1 MEMQVNKK
9 SIWREIW
16 KARYIYLLL
25 APVVIYLLMFNYA
38 PMYGI
43 QIAFKDFKARLGI
56 WGSEWVGLENFAK
69 IFATPKAI
77 ESIINTLRISFGRL
91 AFEFPM
97 GIVIAVLLNE
107 MPGKKVKKAYQTL
120 FTFPHFLSW
129 VVVATLL
136 KNFLSSSGVIN
147 QLLMAIGL
155 DKVNFLGTESIFRPM
170 LYLTSNWKSM
180 GWEAIIYMAA
190 IAGID
195 TSLYEAAEIDG
206 ASRLKRIWHITLP
219 GISVTIV
226 VMFIL
231 AVGGIMN
238 SGFDQ
243 IFNLQN
249 TMVADAAQT
258 LDIYVYNLTFTGV
271 PDYSFSTAVGLFKT
285 IINLILM
292 ITANKVS
299 SLITGEKMFG

>member
-1 MEMQVNKK
+1 MELQANKK
-9 SIWREIW
+9 NIWREIW

-56 WGSEWVGLENFAK
+56 WGSEWVGLENFEK
-69 IFATPKAI
+69 IFSTPTAI
-77 ESIINTLRISFGRL
+77 HAILNTLRISFGRL

-97 GIVIAVLLNE
+97 GIVIAVLLTE

-129 VVVATLL
+129 VVVGTLL
-136 KNFLSSSGVIN
+136 RNFLASDGAIN
-147 QLLMAIGL
+147 QLITSMGGES
-155 DKVNFLGTESIFRPM
+155 VRFLGTESLFRPM

-206 ASRLKRIWHITLP
+206 ASRLQRIWHITLP
-219 GISVTIV
+219 GIKVTVV
-226 VMFIL
+226 VMLIL

-243 IFNLQN
+243 IFNLKN
-249 TMVADAAQT
+249 TMVYDAATT
-258 LDIYVYNLTFTGV
+258 LDIYVYDLTFTGV

-292 ITANKVS
+292 LTANKVTS
-299 SLITGEKMFG
+299 MITGEKMFG